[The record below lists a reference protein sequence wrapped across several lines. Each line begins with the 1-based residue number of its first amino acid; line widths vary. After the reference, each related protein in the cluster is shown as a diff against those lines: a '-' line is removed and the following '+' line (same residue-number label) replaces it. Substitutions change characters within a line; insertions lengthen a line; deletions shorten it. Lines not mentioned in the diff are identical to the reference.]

1 MAKIRDFKQAL
12 KKVVGV
18 LLFFFLEVPSAWAA
32 EGYSVDLNVDAML
45 LSIQQ
50 SLPQINNLAIGAAYV
65 MGIAFIF
72 KGIYDLKM
80 YGEQRSMMSSSTSMK
95 APLFTLFAGAMCL
108 FSPSA
113 FNVVMMSTFGYGSPL
128 AYDELNMSSSSALS
142 TSATIILQI
151 IQVIGTYAFFKGW
164 FLLARSG
171 SQSGHGLFGQGLMH
185 VVGGIFAMNV
195 VGTCNVIAAT
205 FGISF

>member
-1 MAKIRDFKQAL
+1 MAKIGDFKQAL

-18 LLFFFLEVPSAWAA
+18 LLFFFLEVPSARAA
-32 EGYSVDLNVDAML
+32 EGYNVDLNVDAML

-171 SQSGHGLFGQGLMH
+171 SQAGHGLFGQGLMH